1 MTAPRAGLA
10 VALALVAQ
18 GCATTPGWTRHHAL
32 PPPAQ
37 ENRAGA
43 LARSTGPDSGSVQ
56 VAGPVSPA
64 APSGREAKAA
74 TSTATATPAT
84 RAATSIPSSTA
95 PEVAAAV
102 KAVSSLVGQRQIVL
116 DGVDYGPDCAA
127 LARAAFARA
136 GRPLPAS
143 ARDATA
149 LHALAASRGALL
161 PTRTPSPGD
170 LVFISDRPGGPP
182 VHVGLVSRS
191 EPDGTAVV
199 LHRVAR
205 GVRPVRVNLAYPSR
219 SDDPA
224 TGKHIN
230 DALRVG
236 TRALPAGSLVVSV
249 SDLLRRR

>member
-10 VALALVAQ
+10 VALALVVQ
-18 GCATTPGWTRHHAL
+18 GCAATPTWTRRHAL

-43 LARSTGPDSGSVQ
+43 LARSTGPDSGS
-56 VAGPVSPA
+56 
-64 APSGREAKAA
+64 
-74 TSTATATPAT
+74 STKPATAIANPNPRSTPAT
-84 RAATSIPSSTA
+84 APTPAAHPTA
-95 PEVAAAV
+95 TTAGVSAAV
-102 KAVSSLVGQRQIVL
+102 KSVASLVGHREIIV
-116 DGVDYGPDCAA
+116 DGIDYGPGCAA

-136 GRPLPAS
+136 GRPLPPA
-143 ARDATA
+143 ARDAAA
-149 LHALAASRGALL
+149 LHALAQSRGALV

-170 LVFISDRPGGPP
+170 LVFLADRPGGPP
-182 VHVGLVSRS
+182 VHVGLVSRA

-205 GVRPVRVNLAYPSR
+205 GVMPVRVNLAYPSR

-230 DALRVG
+230 DSLRIGGSAV
-236 TRALPAGSLVVSV
+236 PAGSLVVSV
-249 SDLLRRR
+249 SDLLRRG